1 MMLVDHYHSLLQE
14 GWGDAFEQE
23 RTLHRAMEHAV
34 AIPCCLGRRTISRA
48 VCALDRHHQDWSADY
63 KIYSRGKWNQDDLF
77 NPVFDA
83 YLQEETEGP
92 VCVIFDDTK
101 LAKEGVKVPGAFWQR
116 DPLSP
121 PFHVNFL
128 YGLRFIQGSLLFPHY
143 QRGEF
148 DPRAIPVRFTE
159 APTVKKP
166 GKRASEAERQA
177 YRKAKREH
185 NLSVQT
191 LELIRNVRRALDLRG
206 GFHRKLL
213 CCLDGSFC
221 NRTIFR
227 AQVER
232 TELLA
237 RCRKDARLCFA
248 AEPGQRRK
256 YQQET
261 FTPEQI
267 RQEGHVAWREATV
280 WFGGRRRSV
289 RYKEVRDV
297 LWRRGAGTRPL
308 RLIVL
313 APQPY
318 KLSLH
323 SKTNYREPAYLLC
336 TDLVSP
342 IEQLIQACFDRWQ
355 IEVNHRDEKDI
366 LGVGQAQ
373 VRSPRSVPRQPAFA
387 VATYSMMLLAA
398 LQTFGPGRTDD
409 YVELPK
415 WRKHARRP
423 SILDIITLMRKEIN
437 ETRDSGLVNIH
448 FSENLF
454 KYAYT

>member
-1 MMLVDHYHSLLQE
+1 MMLGDHFHSLLE
-14 GWGDAFEQE
+14 TGWRDAFEQE
-23 RTLHRAMEHAV
+23 RTLHRAIEHAM
-34 AIPCCLGRRTISRA
+34 ATPCCFGRRTISRT

-63 KIYSRGKWNQDDLF
+63 KIYSRGKWDQDDLF
-77 NPVFDA
+77 NPVFDVSLRE
-83 YLQEETEGP
+83 YPEGL
-92 VCVIFDDTK
+92 VCVAFDDTK
-101 LAKEGVKVPGAFWQR
+101 LSKRGLKIPGVFWQR
-116 DPLSP
+116 DPMSP

-128 YGLRFIQGSLLFPHY
+128 YGLRFIQASLLFPHY
-143 QRGEF
+143 RRGDF

-159 APTVKKP
+159 APAVKKP

-191 LELIRNVRRALDLRG
+191 LELIRNVRLALDLRG
-206 GFHRKLL
+206 GFDRKML
-213 CCLDGSFC
+213 CSLDGSFC

-227 AQVER
+227 AHVER

-237 RCRKDARLCFA
+237 RCRKDARLCFP

-256 YQQET
+256 YQKET
-261 FTPEQI
+261 FRPEQV
-267 RQEGHVAWREATV
+267 RQDSKLAWCQTTI
-280 WFGGRRRSV
+280 WFGGTWRSI
-289 RYKEVRDV
+289 RYKEVKDV
-297 LWRRGAGTRPL
+297 LWRRGAGTRLL

-318 KLSLH
+318 KLSFY
-323 SKTNYREPAYLLC
+323 SKINYREPAYMLC

-342 IEQLIQACFDRWQ
+342 IEQLVQAAFDRWQ
-355 IEVNHRDEKDI
+355 IELNHRDEKDI
-366 LGVGQAQ
+366 LGVGDAQ
-373 VRSPRSVPRQPAFA
+373 VRSSRSVPRQPAFT

-398 LQTFGPGRTDD
+398 LQAFGPGRTGD

-423 SILDIITLMRKEIN
+423 SILDITTLMRKEIN
-437 ETRDSGLVNIH
+437 ETRVSGLVNARLA
-448 FSENLF
+448 ENLVN
-454 KYAYT
+454 YAYT